1 MRCPSGIYHD
11 LPPSTPNN
19 HRSVDYNTLKIMLSI
34 EACNKIL
41 NKNEERKYTT
51 AEVKEI
57 REYLYQIARLEI
69 NNNLNEEENESNT
82 ILSSVDR

>member
-1 MRCPSGIYHD
+1 M
-11 LPPSTPNN
+11 L
-19 HRSVDYNTLKIMLSI
+19 TLESCIKT
-34 EACNKIL
+34 L
-41 NKNEERKYTT
+41 NKNGKKKYTQEE
-51 AEVKEI
+51 AKAI

>member
-1 MRCPSGIYHD
+1 MLTIELCAQI
-11 LPPSTPNN
+11 LNN
-19 HRSVDYNTLKIMLSI
+19 H
-34 EACNKIL
+34 
-41 NKNEERKYTT
+41 EERKYTT

>member
-1 MRCPSGIYHD
+1 
-11 LPPSTPNN
+11 
-19 HRSVDYNTLKIMLSI
+19 MLSI
-34 EACNKIL
+34 EACIKIL
-41 NKNEERKYTT
+41 NKNGKKRYNSEEAK
-51 AEVKEI
+51 AI

>member
-1 MRCPSGIYHD
+1 
-11 LPPSTPNN
+11 
-19 HRSVDYNTLKIMLSI
+19 MLTI
-34 EACNKIL
+34 ELCAQIL

>member
-1 MRCPSGIYHD
+1 
-11 LPPSTPNN
+11 
-19 HRSVDYNTLKIMLSI
+19 MLTI
-34 EACNKIL
+34 ELCAQIL
-41 NKNEERKYTT
+41 NNNEERKYTT